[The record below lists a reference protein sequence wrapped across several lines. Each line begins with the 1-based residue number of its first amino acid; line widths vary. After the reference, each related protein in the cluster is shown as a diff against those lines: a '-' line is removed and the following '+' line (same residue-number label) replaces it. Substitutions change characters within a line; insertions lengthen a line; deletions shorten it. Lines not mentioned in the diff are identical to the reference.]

1 MSCLRALWRRDIIR
15 HATAT
20 SGPAL
25 LAATGALGRW
35 GRHSH
40 RNWSHDCETRWALPF
55 DSPLLFSSP
64 TQSALLFPYLLFLCQ
79 HPLVFSS
86 FLFVWS
92 VVFAH
97 ATLPPAV
104 ISTLPPHGRLAEEC
118 LRGGTCMNCSWSL
131 CKGVTPRP
139 PSSLSLIATCI
150 STGEP
155 CLLNRVSVWFSAL
168 SVRVLFYSGLGSLRR
183 RSPVHVALKVDALPW
198 FISVTQPAIE
208 KFGKLTSL
216 RACKWM
222 LGEAETTGAALM
234 QSNSPLTGKGREL
247 RDWAV

>member
-15 HATAT
+15 LATAT

-25 LAATGALGRW
+25 LAAMGALGHW

-40 RNWSHDCETRWALPF
+40 HNWIHDCETRWALPF

-86 FLFVWS
+86 FLLFDPWYL
-92 VVFAH
+92 H
-97 ATLPPAV
+97 TLPSHRPSFLRSRRTGVWLRSVYAVAPAWIV
-104 ISTLPPHGRLAEEC
+104 HEVC
-118 LRGGTCMNCSWSL
+118 V
-131 CKGVTPRP
+131 KGVTPRP

-150 STGEP
+150 SNGEP

-168 SVRVLFYSGLGSLRR
+168 SVRALFYSGRGSLRR
-183 RSPVHVALKVDALPW
+183 HSPVHVKVDALLW

-216 RACKWM
+216 RACRWM

-234 QSNSPLTGKGREL
+234 QSNSPLTGKGGAL